1 MAPRPQYPG
10 PPVFADLPLCAG
22 EEPDAP
28 RPPIVLAPPGP
39 EQATDP
45 CVERVLHKGDMSTLR
60 LEQAPPE
67 PFLKNEKGGYVYSR
81 WSDLDAQGS
90 PRPET
95 PPFEKSALFLSSPL
109 SEKPVTWYIEVWA
122 YEIARIITGDP
133 VPPLGQ
139 GELGKNGGQM
149 SRLKVR
155 IAAHRSSGGV
165 TRIIDLAEGIRL
177 AVTAERVS
185 VHILFP
191 APGYF
196 GLGEI
201 ADKNLLG
208 GFVLDTMVGG
218 FICEAFSPPGKQL
231 ATNTITQRIAAG
243 ATDVPMDVPEGA
255 RAVSIW
261 QTAAGPIA
269 TPEWRLQR
277 SNTPPLPGPSL
288 GTIILGANRRVT
300 REDRPGNAGMITS
313 GPPSVEFE
321 RLLTYVWDLEV

>member
-1 MAPRPQYPG
+1 M
-10 PPVFADLPLCAG
+10 
-22 EEPDAP
+22 P

-45 CVERVLHKGDMSTLR
+45 CVERVLHKADMSTLR

-81 WSDLDAQGS
+81 WSDLDEQGN

-95 PPFEKSALFLSSPL
+95 PPFVNSALFLSSPL
-109 SEKPVTWYIEVWA
+109 SEKAVTWYIEVWA
-122 YEIARIITGDP
+122 YEIARIIAGDP
-133 VPPLGQ
+133 EPPLGQ
-139 GELGKNGGQM
+139 GELGQNGGQM

-165 TRIIDLAEGIRL
+165 TRIIDLAESIRL

-191 APGYF
+191 TGYW

-201 ADKNLLG
+201 ADRNLLD

-218 FICEAFSPPGKQL
+218 FVCEAFAPPGKQL

-243 ATDVPMDVPEGA
+243 VADQRIDVPEGA
-255 RAVSIW
+255 RSVSIY
-261 QTAAGPIA
+261 QTGAGPVLS
-269 TPEWRLQR
+269 PEWRLGR
-277 SNTPPLPGPSL
+277 ANVPTTGPSL
-288 GTIILGANRRVT
+288 GIITLGPGRQSLQL
-300 REDRPGNAGMITS
+300 DRPGNAGMITS
-313 GPPSVEFE
+313 GPASAEFE
-321 RLLTYVWDLEV
+321 RVVTYVWNLEV